1 MSPGRAGLAPA
12 DDLLNL
18 LPRRLLGDL
27 ERLQRLGCHPA
38 VLADEAEQDVLGP
51 DVFVVKHPGL
61 FLGQYYDAPRPVGEP
76 LEHCSARLP
85 LDWFLWSGRHKH
97 DTSCLSGSARL
108 LSLKDLLQALASPP

>member
-12 DDLLNL
+12 ADLPDLLA
-18 LPRRLLGDL
+18 PRRLIDP
-27 ERLQRLGCHPA
+27 EQLQRPGCHPA

-51 DVFVVKHPGL
+51 DVVMVQHPGL

-85 LDWFLWSGRHKH
+85 LTGFPGLA
-97 DTSCLSGSARL
+97 DTNTIHRV
-108 LSLKDLLQALASPP
+108 